1 MRSLALLTT
10 LLAAVLP
17 AIASTQHVLTSQE
30 SYSHSSTK
38 SSSQYKVIG
47 LSRTLDLGGSVARA
61 QLVYTLTRRD
71 GASAAA
77 SSPSSEFVFAI
88 EDTVVDKGQLSWLEA
103 SSGKTSSTKRKL
115 DVRGVG
121 YDRER

>member
-1 MRSLALLTT
+1 MTT

-30 SYSHSSTK
+30 SYSHGSTK

-47 LSRTLDLGGSVARA
+47 LSRSLDLGGSVARA

-71 GASAAA
+71 GAAAAA
-77 SSPSSEFVFAI
+77 SASEFVFAI